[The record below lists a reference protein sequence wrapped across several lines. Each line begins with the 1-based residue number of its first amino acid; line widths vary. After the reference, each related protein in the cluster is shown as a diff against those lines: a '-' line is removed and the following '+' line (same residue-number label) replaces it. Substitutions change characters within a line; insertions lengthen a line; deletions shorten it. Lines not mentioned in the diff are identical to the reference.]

1 MLLRFQNIF
10 DKQEDGDQV
19 LINVDKMF
27 TEFDVES
34 LEETTLA
41 ANQPLKHKHAKSY
54 IAGLEF
60 DLNPGEIRTFVANIV
75 KK

>member
-1 MLLRFQNIF
+1 MLLRFQHIF
-10 DKQEDGDQV
+10 DKQEDEET
-19 LINVDKMF
+19 IIVDLSSMF

-41 ANQPLKHKHAKSY
+41 ANQPLKQNQAKSY
-54 IAGLEF
+54 IDGLEF
-60 DLNPGEIRTFVANIV
+60 ALNPLEIRTFVANVV

>member
-1 MLLRFQNIF
+1 MLLRFQHIF
-10 DKQEDGDQV
+10 DKQEDEET
-19 LINVDKMF
+19 IIVDLNNMF

-41 ANQPLKHKHAKSY
+41 ANQPLKQKQAMSY
-54 IAGLEF
+54 IDGLEF
-60 DLNPGEIRTFVANIV
+60 ALNPLEIRTFIANVV